1 MDIEPA
7 IKKFFGDIFRPIVTT
22 AVEDAI
28 KKVPA
33 PPSGELI
40 TVKQACELLKCSEPT
55 FYSRVHAGVIKLE
68 KNGRRTLVDKQRLL
82 DDLEAGRLRLRKDRH
97 RR

>member
-28 KKVPA
+28 KKIPA
-33 PPSGELI
+33 PPSGELT
-40 TVKQACELLKCSEPT
+40 TV
-55 FYSRVHAGVIKLE
+55 
-68 KNGRRTLVDKQRLL
+68 
-82 DDLEAGRLRLRKDRH
+82 
-97 RR
+97 